1 MNDPKVQLF
10 FDKEYKIRV
19 LDPVKFEKNEQ
30 LEKECGV
37 FVEKIGS
44 FNEKIHQLVEILES
58 HAKRIDDQKLRV
70 CKLVF
75 FIDLL
80 LTRMCLLLVFR
91 QSVFVWP

>member
-19 LDPVKFEKNEQ
+19 LDPAKFEKNEQ

-44 FNEKIHQLVEILES
+44 FNEKIHQLVEILEA

-70 CKLVF
+70 C
-75 FIDLL
+75 LL
-80 LTRMCLLLVFR
+80 
-91 QSVFVWP
+91 